1 MHCRRTIS
9 GVDFPLEH
17 CAQVLPEVVWRPGKS
32 IGKRREFSI
41 GQSKGRTLI
50 IYCLQE
56 VNILQ
61 KGRIVAIKKIIAMAL
76 CAMIALSLFGCYSGG
91 SISSQTGSS
100 EEVAGTPSL
109 RERGKTLTDKE
120 VGAERKAMAFDDC
133 HRKWISDEDYMRQ
146 WLNSGQQYEEWCI
159 AMDDFIYEI
168 KSFPSRTF
176 LRTAKR
182 STTSFWRA

>member
-1 MHCRRTIS
+1 M
-9 GVDFPLEH
+9 
-17 CAQVLPEVVWRPGKS
+17 
-32 IGKRREFSI
+32 
-41 GQSKGRTLI
+41 
-50 IYCLQE
+50 
-56 VNILQ
+56 
-61 KGRIVAIKKIIAMAL
+61 AIKKIIAMAL

-168 KSFPSRTF
+168 KSFPIQDVPADSKALYDQLLARVMD
-176 LRTAKR
+176 LRDEGVGR
-182 STTSFWRA
+182 